1 MRKRS
6 VKIDN
11 DFEQM
16 VISAER
22 YACGRQTYIVS
33 VVSLYILSLVPN
45 LSTKT
50 LRILKMDLDGR
61 KDADRMGDR
70 TIDKPM
76 WISLLRKVEEEIARR
91 ETVEKSSCLEEI
103 VRTGDVTNGHCSGT

>member
-6 VKIDN
+6 VRIDN

-33 VVSLYILSLVPN
+33 VVSLYILSLVPH

-50 LRILKMDLDGR
+50 LKVLRMDLDGR
-61 KDADRMGDR
+61 KDADKMGDR

-76 WISLLRKVEEEIARR
+76 WVNLLRKVEEEIVER
-91 ETVEKSSCLEEI
+91 ETLERCKVVE
-103 VRTGDVTNGHCSGT
+103 GDVLVRHESDGHCTGT